1 MATRQLQQAYEQWLR
16 EVLAAVR
23 CPTHHAPP
31 ANVRFSWRA
40 DDDRVCDFAIDRC
53 CDELDRL
60 VYRTLGSMPGSRL
73 PY

>member
-1 MATRQLQQAYEQWLR
+1 MATRQEQQAYEEWIR
-16 EVLAAVR
+16 DVLAAVR
-23 CPTHHAPP
+23 CPTHDAPP

-60 VYRTLGSMPGSRL
+60 VYRTLGSMPGCRFAE
-73 PY
+73 